1 MSLLESAVQL
11 RNQTAK
17 DMADHLKVELVFAL
31 VNIHKAQKH
40 RMRAVDERCKE
51 ETFVEDLLLL
61 YGSCLQW
68 WFVGSSPGMEGP
80 THFP

>member
-1 MSLLESAVQL
+1 MSLLVSTVQL
-11 RNQTAK
+11 RNQAAI

-31 VNIHKAQKH
+31 VDIHKAQKH
-40 RMRAVDERCKE
+40 RMQAVDERCGE

-68 WFVGSSPGMEGP
+68 WFVGSSPEMEGS
-80 THFP
+80 TRFP

>member
-40 RMRAVDERCKE
+40 RM
-51 ETFVEDLLLL
+51 
-61 YGSCLQW
+61 
-68 WFVGSSPGMEGP
+68 
-80 THFP
+80 